1 MRFKTFITVL
11 LVCILVYGHAYAEGP
26 NFILKGKNVLEDG
39 IIYYLQRIYNGI
51 PVYDEGVYL
60 TIDRNGELIYLSD
73 SFGDGDFAESKNIV
87 SLQDALGNIHDSV
100 LKSWYIKEKDGYVRV
115 LKPTEFVVDASTGKV
130 IDLEDEGYEIEGNS
144 ALDWGDTDMTLN
156 KMEAL
161 LEQDGYTYTQKT
173 YSEFNGSRN
182 TNYITGNK
190 KFSYLN
196 IAIADN
202 KVISIMFSSLHS
214 DGTDR
219 TVDAKSVRTVADK
232 IFKEIVL
239 KGNKAIG
246 HMNETEKGYRFNY
259 VRMENGIEVEDNGLE
274 IVMSKDG
281 YIESLKYRWDAAS
294 FNDTGCFD
302 MEEILKRYIEAAEF
316 NLYYRKLGNRYIPV
330 YAASKRIEYIT
341 SQGSVVYNPVF

>member
-190 KFSYLN
+190 NL
-196 IAIADN
+196 
-202 KVISIMFSSLHS
+202 VI
-214 DGTDR
+214 
-219 TVDAKSVRTVADK
+219 
-232 IFKEIVL
+232 
-239 KGNKAIG
+239 
-246 HMNETEKGYRFNY
+246 
-259 VRMENGIEVEDNGLE
+259 
-274 IVMSKDG
+274 
-281 YIESLKYRWDAAS
+281 
-294 FNDTGCFD
+294 
-302 MEEILKRYIEAAEF
+302 
-316 NLYYRKLGNRYIPV
+316 
-330 YAASKRIEYIT
+330 
-341 SQGSVVYNPVF
+341 